1 MYHHY
6 KKNSSY
12 LREALYKAYDCK
24 CVYCSETLELRHMHV
39 DHILPTNKADI
50 NDEEVKQYIEEL
62 EKDGFI
68 QDSIENYLP
77 VCSACNLKKS
87 NHVFKVSNLRY
98 YHEIARKHLARVLSD
113 IERIKGKNKE
123 FFYEPVDLSVW
134 EELSFNDQRDLSHAI
149 MGYRLTSMDV
159 EACPIFPQVNTTE
172 NQLKI
177 VDYVVIQGETGCG
190 KSISL
195 YQVAYRFFKN
205 GWSVYLL
212 QTGYDGDNPIL
223 PDNTEKSLF
232 LIDDAQTLPDSL
244 RDHFTRQSRFNRK
257 VLFARTISDK
267 TNSDSIILAKKDAV
281 NILYKE
287 FLNKKE
293 EVWPIVKLYDNTIG
307 VNFSDLPIERRLED
321 ARKADTPWQFSYILR
336 GGWRSM
342 KELYKSICDHN
353 DCDLLVAAIATFQI
367 LQLDKAVDFNN
378 ICKKIQEIEPNYK
391 WSNCDLELLINRRI
405 VLSKDDTRIVHMES
419 ANVIIALFFDN
430 PQNEKQTI
438 LLKMIED
445 AFINK
450 EISPLGIVWLCNGCN
465 RYINHYWR
473 IEDRFLTDRIIEN
486 VSMQLY
492 EPQTSEDARN
502 IMYLL
507 EKILVSGKK
516 EKGIQ
521 IILENRD
528 QIIEM
533 IDRADSIS
541 AWGFSELL
549 NSLYNYDHKKHN
561 SISSQISWDKLM
573 DCMMHETAPNYYS
586 WGRLFNRGLS
596 LLEKNRYSNYSDKM
610 YTVIQWLIPKAT
622 VFNIEGITAF
632 LSSVSFLNHLQIHTL
647 FPALIPVYKQFFEN
661 NTEQAIH
668 LVNWDFMWN
677 ICGMDLFEG
686 KKSRIES
693 ANVTAKEFVDV
704 IPEKKLADVISNSSV
719 HEWLAIRDIL
729 YFIFSFDKKKYNN
742 TVKQIDLNRLSDKV
756 KNSWDQ
762 SHEISLILEF
772 LTTAD
777 SSIAKAFLAMN
788 EGRVTVYYPVMVS
801 IDPKSAIKANK
812 EKNVKLDLFTEHH
825 WDYKLAALKAL
836 YAADECFCVE
846 YLRSNIPLISE
857 VYSNV
862 CALDFIDRNAL
873 DFLKEL
879 RKIDTDIYH
888 KTIAG
893 VNSGKVLKRWDQCG
907 GINPRKTQWVKR
919 SKREFFEMLG
929 VTSELEVENCK

>member
-1 MYHHY
+1 M
-6 KKNSSY
+6 
-12 LREALYKAYDCK
+12 
-24 CVYCSETLELRHMHV
+24 
-39 DHILPTNKADI
+39 
-50 NDEEVKQYIEEL
+50 
-62 EKDGFI
+62 
-68 QDSIENYLP
+68 
-77 VCSACNLKKS
+77 
-87 NHVFKVSNLRY
+87 
-98 YHEIARKHLARVLSD
+98 
-113 IERIKGKNKE
+113 
-123 FFYEPVDLSVW
+123 
-134 EELSFNDQRDLSHAI
+134 
-149 MGYRLTSMDV
+149 
-159 EACPIFPQVNTTE
+159 
-172 NQLKI
+172 
-177 VDYVVIQGETGCG
+177 
-190 KSISL
+190 
-195 YQVAYRFFKN
+195 
-205 GWSVYLL
+205 
-212 QTGYDGDNPIL
+212 
-223 PDNTEKSLF
+223 
-232 LIDDAQTLPDSL
+232 
-244 RDHFTRQSRFNRK
+244 
-257 VLFARTISDK
+257 
-267 TNSDSIILAKKDAV
+267 
-281 NILYKE
+281 
-287 FLNKKE
+287 
-293 EVWPIVKLYDNTIG
+293 
-307 VNFSDLPIERRLED
+307 
-321 ARKADTPWQFSYILR
+321 
-336 GGWRSM
+336 
-342 KELYKSICDHN
+342 
-353 DCDLLVAAIATFQI
+353 LVAAIATFQI

-677 ICGMDLFEG
+677 ICGMDLFED

-729 YFIFSFDKKKYNN
+729 YFIFS
-742 TVKQIDLNRLSDKV
+742 VC
-756 KNSWDQ
+756 
-762 SHEISLILEF
+762 SLR
-772 LTTAD
+772 
-777 SSIAKAFLAMN
+777 
-788 EGRVTVYYPVMVS
+788 G
-801 IDPKSAIKANK
+801 
-812 EKNVKLDLFTEHH
+812 
-825 WDYKLAALKAL
+825 L
-836 YAADECFCVE
+836 YEPGA
-846 YLRSNIPLISE
+846 
-857 VYSNV
+857 
-862 CALDFIDRNAL
+862 
-873 DFLKEL
+873 
-879 RKIDTDIYH
+879 
-888 KTIAG
+888 
-893 VNSGKVLKRWDQCG
+893 
-907 GINPRKTQWVKR
+907 
-919 SKREFFEMLG
+919 
-929 VTSELEVENCK
+929 